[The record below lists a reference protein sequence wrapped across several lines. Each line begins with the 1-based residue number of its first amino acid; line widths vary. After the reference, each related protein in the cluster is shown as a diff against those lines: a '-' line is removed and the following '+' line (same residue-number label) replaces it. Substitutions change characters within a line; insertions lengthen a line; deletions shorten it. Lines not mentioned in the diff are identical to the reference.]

1 VKGRTRTLV
10 YLVAGIPLGVAGA
23 TVLFTGW
30 LVVGLLAI
38 TPLVVPAL
46 VGFRAAAGGV
56 AWLEARLANCL
67 LGTSLEPPTLRVPGG
82 GFWRRAE
89 GVMRDGAFW
98 RQQAY
103 LLQGCILRSALGL
116 CELVLFAAGVG
127 AVLVPLTYR
136 WNAPELGSW
145 HADSFGRAI
154 LFLPAGLALLALAIN
169 LLGPLG
175 SLSRLL
181 ASSLLRGNAPARSDE
196 ASRAARRRGLTAVA
210 SVAAFVGGVVVI
222 VWAAAG
228 GSTFWPKWVLL
239 AFGLVVAMHGCV
251 VAALDY
257 AEPIRERRLTI
268 ALAIDA
274 GIAAALSVFLIGV
287 WAAAGFGYFWPGWA
301 ILGFAIVLGGHYIF
315 DRWAGG
321 AQRIA
326 QLESSRAGAVDA
338 QDAELRR
345 IERDLHDGAQAR
357 LVALGMSLGMA
368 EQKLVSDP
376 EAAQELL
383 AEARRG
389 AQEALEELRD
399 LARGIHPPVLADRG
413 LEAAISALVYRSPLD
428 VHVLAKLPR
437 RPAPAVETAA
447 YFVVAESLA
456 NAAKHA
462 AAEGVEI
469 SLREDGDALV
479 VAVADDGVGGA
490 DASGSGLQ
498 GLRQRVEA
506 LDGKLTIV
514 SPAGGPTRVE
524 AVIPCGW

>member
-1 VKGRTRTLV
+1 MKERARTLV
-10 YLVAGIPLGVAGA
+10 YLVAGIPLGVVGAVVLVAG
-23 TVLFTGW
+23 W
-30 LVVGLLAI
+30 VVVAVLAI

-56 AWLEARLANCL
+56 AWLEARLANAL

-89 GVMRDGAFW
+89 GVVRDGAFW

-103 LLQGCILRSALGL
+103 LLQGFVLRTALGI
-116 CELVLFAAGVG
+116 CELTLIAAGVG
-127 AVLVPLTYR
+127 AVLLPVTYR

-145 HADSFGRAI
+145 SWDSFGRAI
-154 LFLPAGLALLALAIN
+154 LFLPAGLAALALAIY
-169 LLGPLG
+169 LLGPLR

-181 ASSLLRGNAPARSDE
+181 ASSLLRGNAPARTDE
-196 ASRAARRRGLTAVA
+196 AARAGRRRGLTATA
-210 SVAAFVGGVVVI
+210 SVAAFIGLIVVI
-222 VWAAAG
+222 VWASVG
-228 GSTFWPKWVLL
+228 SSTFWPKWVLL
-239 AFGLVVAMHGCV
+239 TFGLLIAMHGCV

-257 AEPIRERRLTI
+257 SEPIHERRLTI
-268 ALAIDA
+268 AFAIDA
-274 GIAAALSVFLIGV
+274 GFAAALTVFLIGV
-287 WAAAGFGYFWPGWA
+287 WAAAGFGYFWPAWA
-301 ILGFAIVLGGHYIF
+301 ILAFAIVIAVHYLF
-315 DRWAGG
+315 ERWNGG

-326 QLESSRAGAVDA
+326 QLESTRAGAVDA

-368 EQKLVSDP
+368 EQKLSSDP
-376 EAAQELL
+376 EAAQKLL

-389 AQEALEELRD
+389 TQEALEELRD

-413 LEAAISALVYRSPLD
+413 LEAAISALAHRSPLD
-428 VHVLAKLPR
+428 VRVSAELPR

-456 NAAKHA
+456 NAGKHA
-462 AAEGVEI
+462 AADIVEI
-469 SLREDGDALV
+469 ALEERGESLV
-479 VAVADDGVGGA
+479 VAVTDDGCGGA
-490 DASGSGLQ
+490 DPSGSGIR

-506 LDGKLTIV
+506 LDGKLTV
-514 SPAGGPTRVE
+514 SSPAGGPTRIE
-524 AVIPCGW
+524 AVIPCAW